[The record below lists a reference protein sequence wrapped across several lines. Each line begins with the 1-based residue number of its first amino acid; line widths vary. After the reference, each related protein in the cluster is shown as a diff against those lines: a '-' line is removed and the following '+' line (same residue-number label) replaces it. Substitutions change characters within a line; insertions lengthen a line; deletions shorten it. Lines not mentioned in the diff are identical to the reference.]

1 MFDSPDDTLTK
12 VITNIFDTS
21 KLIMA
26 PLQRQSP
33 GSNNCGIFAIAM
45 CMVILLEEDP
55 SEIKFKGQLKWKID
69 LCLYCSLV
77 IITMNGMC
85 DLVIFRLV

>member
-1 MFDSPDDTLTK
+1 MYDSIFDSLDDTLTK

-45 CMVILLEEDP
+45 CMAILLEEDP
-55 SEIKFKGQLKWKID
+55 SEIRFNEDVMRCHLCKCFDKKTMTKFP
-69 LCLYCSLV
+69 
-77 IITMNGMC
+77 
-85 DLVIFRLV
+85 

>member
-1 MFDSPDDTLTK
+1 MFDSPDDTFTN

-26 PLQRQSP
+26 PMQRQSP

-45 CMVILLEEDP
+45 CMAIYYKRIPVKLGL
-55 SEIKFKGQLKWKID
+55 IKI
-69 LCLYCSLV
+69 
-77 IITMNGMC
+77 
-85 DLVIFRLV
+85 

>member
-21 KLIMA
+21 KLIIA

-33 GSNNCGIFAIAM
+33 GIFAIAV
-45 CMVILLEEDP
+45 CMAILLEEDP
-55 SEIKFKGQLKWKID
+55 SEIRINEDVMRCHLCKCFDKKTMMKFP
-69 LCLYCSLV
+69 
-77 IITMNGMC
+77 
-85 DLVIFRLV
+85 